1 MALEGSLKDF
11 GIQDIFQLIGLQ
23 RKTGVLTIKSP
34 YDTIYITF
42 LDGKIVNADS
52 EKSRVESKLG
62 KVLIKRGS
70 ISEEQLNK
78 ALQIQQQTL
87 QRLGYILVRNGFIDH
102 EELKNA
108 LTQQIMQIVHKVFR
122 WREGEYYFSQ
132 EIAVEYDRDSIIP
145 ITSESVLMEGAQ
157 MLDEWPMIEKVVKS
171 PDIVFEKINPSFEV
185 ISDDSEDFDV
195 EEGKVEKKEGKIVL
209 TKVAYDVYNLID
221 GISPVSDI
229 IDKARYTEFYVAKA
243 LYELYQKGLIQ
254 EKKEEPVKEG
264 EKIEEVKIEEEEKP
278 QQFALLPIVAI
289 LVLFTLFNL
298 FRFKNPLNS
307 FSSLVS
313 KKNIFNEIK
322 YQKSFLN
329 INLLDNSI
337 RTYFL
342 SEGNYPSS
350 LQDLFKYNLADLNIL
365 LDPWGR
371 GYLYLIKDKNYYLIG
386 FNHDGTQ
393 SLELIYTYIMSGGME
408 KEYQESEKKKK
419 RNLVFVD

>member
-171 PDIVFEKINPSFEV
+171 PDIIFEKVNPSFEV
-185 ISDDSEDFDV
+185 ISDDSEDFDI

-209 TKVAYDVYNLID
+209 TKVAYDVYHLID
-221 GISPVSDI
+221 GKSPVSDI

-264 EKIEEVKIEEEEKP
+264 EKIEEIKIEEEEKP

-289 LVLFTLFNL
+289 LVVFTLFNL

-313 KKNIFNEIK
+313 KRNVFNEIK

-350 LQDLFKYNLADLNIL
+350 LQELFKYNLADLKIL

-419 RNLVFVD
+419 KNLVFVD

>member
-11 GIQDIFQLIGLQ
+11 GVQDIFQLIGLQ
-23 RKTGVLTIKSP
+23 RKTGILTIRSP

-62 KVLIKRGS
+62 KVLLKRGS

-87 QRLGYILVRNGFIDH
+87 QRLGYVLVRNGFIDH

-132 EIAVEYDRDSIIP
+132 EIAVEYDRDSINP

-171 PDIVFEKINPSFEV
+171 HDIIFEKINPNFEV
-185 ISDDSEDFDV
+185 IADDSEDFDV

-209 TKVAYDVYNLID
+209 TKVAYDIYNLVD
-221 GISPVSDI
+221 GKSPVSDI

-264 EKIEEVKIEEEEKP
+264 EKIEEIKIEEEEKP
-278 QQFALLPIVAI
+278 QQFALRPIVAI
-289 LVLFTLFNL
+289 LVVFTLFNL

-307 FSSLVS
+307 FSSLIS
-313 KKNIFNEIK
+313 KRNIFTEIK

-329 INLLDNSI
+329 IHLLDNSI

-350 LQDLFKYNLADLNIL
+350 LQDLFKYNLADLKIL

-419 RNLVFVD
+419 RNLVFID